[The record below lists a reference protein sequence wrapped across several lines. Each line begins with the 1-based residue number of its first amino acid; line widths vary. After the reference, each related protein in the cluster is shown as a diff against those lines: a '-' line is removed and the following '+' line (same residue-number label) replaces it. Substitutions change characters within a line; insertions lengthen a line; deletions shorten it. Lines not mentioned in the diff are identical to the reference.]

1 MKERKV
7 IVARPVVAAGHLTA
21 PGQQRP
27 HAAAERQFAA
37 GPVELAAPAEKLS
50 KENFVLRTK
59 GK

>member
-50 KENFVLRTK
+50 KENFV
-59 GK
+59 